1 LVFDEFDERSS
12 VANAEKRKEGLQM
25 WSGGRHVIYP
35 GVIWA
40 GEAGSTG
47 HLSVQLACI
56 SRHLQALQPDLE
68 MPAI

>member
-1 LVFDEFDERSS
+1 VFDVFDEFDERSS

-25 WSGGRHVIYP
+25 WSGRPHVIYT
-35 GVIWA
+35 GVVR
-40 GEAGSTG
+40 AGSTG

-56 SRHLQALQPDLE
+56 SRHPQALQPDLE